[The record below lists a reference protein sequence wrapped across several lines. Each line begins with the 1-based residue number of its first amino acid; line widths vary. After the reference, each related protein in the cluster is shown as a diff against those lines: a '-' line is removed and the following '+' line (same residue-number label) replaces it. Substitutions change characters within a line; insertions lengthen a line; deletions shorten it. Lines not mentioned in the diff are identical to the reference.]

1 MKKFSL
7 FLFVLVSACA
17 METSKRS
24 NSIETNFISSLSD
37 AYVGIELNNSYQW
50 LGIPYAEPP
59 QGSLRWKAP
68 RALEIKKKKIKAI
81 KYSDPCPQVPSISL
95 ESEEL
100 SNIETQRRGYAGS
113 EDCLYLNVFTPK
125 NIKLDKKL
133 PVMFWIHGGGN
144 TSGEARSYDF
154 SKLASA
160 HKLIIV
166 SINYR
171 LGFLGWFY
179 HPSFAATSNNLE
191 DKSGNFG
198 TLDQIMALRW
208 VKENIEDFGGDKNNI
223 TIFGESAGGHNVF
236 ALLSSPLAKGLFH
249 KAISQSGATN
259 TFSLKEA
266 SKFFDNQDSSLLT
279 SSKEIV
285 SKLLVASET
294 SKDLF
299 EANIAQESMNEFKL
313 FEQMQGIDLSEIFKV
328 YKKVENSKEPGKK
341 MIPRVL
347 SDGHVLPKRGMQFS
361 RKNFYN
367 DVPVIFGTNR
377 DETKLFAA
385 MESDYSTSLFNRLV
399 IIRNQT
405 MYDLT
410 AEYASNNWKIS
421 AVDNPAR
428 DMISSGK
435 QDVFTYRFDWD
446 EQGKLLWMDFSK
458 IFGAA
463 HVMEIPF
470 ITGTMKLLGIERF
483 MFNEENLT
491 DALRLSIAMQSYW
504 AEFAY
509 TGNPGKGRDNNLP
522 VWKPWTKSGDKMLI
536 LDSENDQGI
545 IMSNYELK
553 RLEEFKRLYSDSRIK
568 KEKTKCKFLTN
579 LVENAYENDA
589 ISFYNEKCKQGE

>member
-1 MKKFSL
+1 MSFMKNSL
-7 FLFVLVSACA
+7 VVLLVLYFTACA
-17 METSKRS
+17 LQTNDRS
-24 NSIETNFISSLSD
+24 SEKSEKFAFSFSEKYIGLEKNRTF
-37 AYVGIELNNSYQW
+37 QW
-50 LGIPYAEPP
+50 LGIPYAQAPM
-59 QGSLRWKAP
+59 GSLRWKAP
-68 RALEIKKKKIKAI
+68 RSLENENDKVKAI
-81 KYSDPCPQVPSISL
+81 EFSNPCPQVESISIDKKGEGEFL
-95 ESEEL
+95 
-100 SNIETQRRGYAGS
+100 GS
-113 EDCLYLNVFTPK
+113 EDCLFLNIFAPK
-125 NIKLDKKL
+125 NISSDKKL

-144 TSGEARSYDF
+144 TSGEAGSYDF
-154 SKLASA
+154 SKLAAA
-160 HKLIIV
+160 HDLVIV

-179 HPSFAATSNNLE
+179 HPSFAATSNDQG

-198 TLDQIMALRW
+198 TLDQIMALKW
-208 VKENIEDFGGDKNNI
+208 VRKNIEDFGGDKNNV

-259 TFSLKEA
+259 SFNTKEA
-266 SKFFDNQDSSLLT
+266 SKFFDNKESSLLT
-279 SSKEIV
+279 SSKEVI
-285 SKLLVASET
+285 SKLLVASGK
-294 SKDLF
+294 SKDSF

-313 FEQMQGIDLSEIFKV
+313 MEEMQIIELSEIFKV
-328 YKKVENSKEPGKK
+328 YKEIENSKQAGKK

-347 SDGHVLPKRGMQFS
+347 SDGYVLPKRGLKYNKKS
-361 RKNFYN
+361 YYN

-385 MESDYSTSLFNRLV
+385 MQSDYSTSVLNRLV
-399 IIRNQT
+399 IIRNQE

-410 AEYASNNWKIS
+410 ANYASNNWKIS

-428 DMISSGK
+428 AMISSGK
-435 QDVFTYRFDWD
+435 QDVFAYRFDWD

-483 MFNEENLT
+483 MFNNENLP
-491 DALRLSIAMQSYW
+491 DAIRLSIAMQSYW

-509 TGNPGKGRDNNLP
+509 NGSPGKGRDNSLP
-522 VWKPWTKSGDKMLI
+522 AWSSWSTSGDKIMI

-545 IMSNYELK
+545 VMKDFELN
-553 RLEEFKRLYSDSRIK
+553 RLDEFKRLYADSRIK
-568 KEKTKCKFLTN
+568 KEKTKCRFLKN
-579 LVENAYENDA
+579 LVENAYEKNA
-589 ISFYNEKCKQGE
+589 IAFYNDKCLQGE

>member
-1 MKKFSL
+1 MSFMKNSL
-7 FLFVLVSACA
+7 VVLLVLYFTACA
-17 METSKRS
+17 LQ
-24 NSIETNFISSLSD
+24 TNDKSSEKSEKFAFSFSEKYIGL
-37 AYVGIELNNSYQW
+37 EKNRTFQW
-50 LGIPYAEPP
+50 LGIPYAQAPM
-59 QGSLRWKAP
+59 GSLRWKAP
-68 RALEIKKKKIKAI
+68 RSLENENDKVKAI
-81 KYSDPCPQVPSISL
+81 EFSNPCPQVESISIDKKGEGEFL
-95 ESEEL
+95 
-100 SNIETQRRGYAGS
+100 GS
-113 EDCLYLNVFTPK
+113 EDCLFLNIFAPK
-125 NIKLDKKL
+125 NISSDKKL

-144 TSGEARSYDF
+144 TSGEAGSYDF
-154 SKLASA
+154 SKLAAA
-160 HKLIIV
+160 HDLVIV

-179 HPSFAATSNNLE
+179 HPSFAATSNDQG

-198 TLDQIMALRW
+198 TLDQIMALKW
-208 VKENIEDFGGDKNNI
+208 VRKNIEDFGGDKNNV

-259 TFSLKEA
+259 SFNTKEA
-266 SKFFDNQDSSLLT
+266 SKFFDNKESSLLT
-279 SSKEIV
+279 SSKEVI
-285 SKLLVASET
+285 SKLLVASGK
-294 SKDLF
+294 SKDSF

-313 FEQMQGIDLSEIFKV
+313 MEEMQSIELSEIFKV
-328 YKKVENSKEPGKK
+328 YKEIENSKQAGKK

-347 SDGHVLPKRGMQFS
+347 SDGYVLPKRGLKYNKKS
-361 RKNFYN
+361 YYN

-385 MESDYSTSLFNRLV
+385 MQSDYSTSVLNRLV
-399 IIRNQT
+399 IIRNQE

-410 AEYASNNWKIS
+410 ANYASNNWKIS

-428 DMISSGK
+428 AMISSGK
-435 QDVFTYRFDWD
+435 QDVFAYRFDWD

-483 MFNEENLT
+483 MFNNENLP
-491 DALRLSIAMQSYW
+491 DAIRLSIAMQSYW

-509 TGNPGKGRDNNLP
+509 NGSPGKGRDNSLP
-522 VWKPWTKSGDKMLI
+522 AWSSWSTSGDKIMI

-545 IMSNYELK
+545 VMKDFELN
-553 RLEEFKRLYSDSRIK
+553 RLDEFKRLYADSRIK
-568 KEKTKCKFLTN
+568 KEKTKCRFLKN
-579 LVENAYENDA
+579 LVENAYEKNA
-589 ISFYNEKCKQGE
+589 IAFYNDKCLQGE

>member
-1 MKKFSL
+1 MLLMKKISFL
-7 FLFVLVSACA
+7 FLTILISACA
-17 METSKRS
+17 IDVTKKENFDETKY
-24 NSIETNFISSLSD
+24 ISSISEK
-37 AYVGIELNNSYQW
+37 YVGLETNNSYQW

-68 RALEIKKKKIKAI
+68 RAVTNQDKIVKAL
-81 KYSDPCPQVPSISL
+81 KFSDSCPQVPSISL
-95 ESEEL
+95 D
-100 SNIETQRRGYAGS
+100 RGGKGKFTGS
-113 EDCLYLNVFTPK
+113 EDCLYLNIFTPK
-125 NIKLDKKL
+125 KISLDKKL

-144 TSGEARSYDF
+144 TSGEAASYDF

-160 HKLIIV
+160 HELVIV

-208 VKENIEDFGGDKNNI
+208 VKENIEDFGGDKNNV

-236 ALLSSPLAKGLFH
+236 ALLSSPLAEGLFH

-259 TFSLKEA
+259 TFDLEEA
-266 SKFFDNQDSSLLT
+266 SRFFDNKDSSLLT
-279 SSKEIV
+279 SSKEVV
-285 SKLLVASET
+285 SRLLVASG
-294 SKDLF
+294 SSNDLF

-313 FEQMQGIDLSEIFKV
+313 FEQMQEIGLNEIFKV
-328 YKKVENSKEPGKK
+328 YKNIENSKQSGKK

-361 RKNFYN
+361 RKSFYN

-399 IIRNQT
+399 IIRNQE

-428 DMISSGK
+428 DMITSGK
-435 QDVFTYRFDWD
+435 KNVYAYRFDWD

-463 HVMEIPF
+463 HAMEIPF
-470 ITGTMKLLGIERF
+470 ITGTMKLLGIEQF
-483 MFNEENLT
+483 MFNEENLP
-491 DALRLSIAMQSYW
+491 DAIRLSIAMQSYW

-509 TGNPGKGRDNNLP
+509 TGNPGRGRDNNLP
-522 VWKPWTKSGDKMLI
+522 KWNSWSTSGDKFLI
-536 LDSENDQGI
+536 FDSQNDQGI
-545 IMSNYELK
+545 VMSNFELK
-553 RLEEFKRLYSDSRIK
+553 RIDEFKRLYGDSRIK
-568 KEKTKCKFLTN
+568 KDKTKCKFLKN
-579 LVENAYENDA
+579 LVQNAYEKDA
-589 ISFYNEKCKQGE
+589 ISFYNEKCLQGE

>member
-1 MKKFSL
+1 MSFMKNSL
-7 FLFVLVSACA
+7 VVLLVLYFTACA
-17 METSKRS
+17 LQ
-24 NSIETNFISSLSD
+24 TNDKSSEKSEKFAFSFSEKYIGL
-37 AYVGIELNNSYQW
+37 EKNRTFQW
-50 LGIPYAEPP
+50 LGIPYAQAPM
-59 QGSLRWKAP
+59 GSLRWKAP
-68 RALEIKKKKIKAI
+68 RSLENENDQVKAI
-81 KYSDPCPQVPSISL
+81 EFSNPCPQVESISIDKKGEGEFL
-95 ESEEL
+95 
-100 SNIETQRRGYAGS
+100 GS
-113 EDCLYLNVFTPK
+113 EDCLFLNIFAPK
-125 NIKLDKKL
+125 NISSDKKL

-144 TSGEARSYDF
+144 TSGEAGSYDF
-154 SKLASA
+154 SKLAAA
-160 HKLIIV
+160 HDLVIV

-179 HPSFAATSNNLE
+179 HPSFAATSNDQG

-198 TLDQIMALRW
+198 TLDQIMALKW
-208 VKENIEDFGGDKNNI
+208 VRKNIEDFGGDKNNV

-259 TFSLKEA
+259 SFNTKEA
-266 SKFFDNQDSSLLT
+266 SKFFDNKESSLLT
-279 SSKEIV
+279 SSKEVI
-285 SKLLVASET
+285 SKLLVASGK
-294 SKDLF
+294 SKDSF

-313 FEQMQGIDLSEIFKV
+313 MEEMQSIELSEIFKV
-328 YKKVENSKEPGKK
+328 YKEIENSKQAGKK

-347 SDGHVLPKRGMQFS
+347 SDGYVLPKRGLKYNKKS
-361 RKNFYN
+361 YYN

-385 MESDYSTSLFNRLV
+385 MQSDYSTSVLNRLV
-399 IIRNQT
+399 IIRNQE

-410 AEYASNNWKIS
+410 ANYASNNWKIS

-428 DMISSGK
+428 AMISSGK
-435 QDVFTYRFDWD
+435 QDVFAYRFDWD

-483 MFNEENLT
+483 MFNNENLP
-491 DALRLSIAMQSYW
+491 DAIRLSIAMQSYW

-509 TGNPGKGRDNNLP
+509 NGSPGKGRDNSLP
-522 VWKPWTKSGDKMLI
+522 AWSSWSTSGDKIMI

-545 IMSNYELK
+545 VMKDFELN
-553 RLEEFKRLYSDSRIK
+553 RLDEFERLYADSRIK
-568 KEKTKCKFLTN
+568 KEKTKCRFLKN
-579 LVENAYENDA
+579 LVENAYEKNA
-589 ISFYNEKCKQGE
+589 IAFYNDKCLQGE

>member
-1 MKKFSL
+1 MSFMKNSL
-7 FLFVLVSACA
+7 VVLLVLCFTACA
-17 METSKRS
+17 LQ
-24 NSIETNFISSLSD
+24 TNDKSSEKNEKFAFSFSEKYIGL
-37 AYVGIELNNSYQW
+37 EKNRTFQW
-50 LGIPYAEPP
+50 LGIPYAQAPV
-59 QGSLRWKAP
+59 GSLRWKAP
-68 RALEIKKKKIKAI
+68 RSLENENDQVKAI
-81 KYSDPCPQVPSISL
+81 EFSNPCPQVESISIDKKGEGEFL
-95 ESEEL
+95 
-100 SNIETQRRGYAGS
+100 GS
-113 EDCLYLNVFTPK
+113 EDCLFLNIFAPK
-125 NIKLDKKL
+125 NISSDKKL

-144 TSGEARSYDF
+144 TSGEAGSYDF
-154 SKLASA
+154 SKLAAA
-160 HKLIIV
+160 HDLVIV

-179 HPSFAATSNNLE
+179 HPSFAATSNDQG

-198 TLDQIMALRW
+198 TLDQIMALKW
-208 VKENIEDFGGDKNNI
+208 VRKNIEDFGGDKNNV

-259 TFSLKEA
+259 SFNTKEA
-266 SKFFDNQDSSLLT
+266 SKFFDNKESSFLT
-279 SSKEIV
+279 SSKEVI
-285 SKLLVASET
+285 SKLLVASGK
-294 SKDLF
+294 SKDSF

-313 FEQMQGIDLSEIFKV
+313 MEEMQSIELSEIFKV
-328 YKKVENSKEPGKK
+328 YKEIENSKQAGKK

-347 SDGHVLPKRGMQFS
+347 SDGYVLPKRGLKYNKKS
-361 RKNFYN
+361 YYN

-385 MESDYSTSLFNRLV
+385 MQSDYSTSVFNRLV
-399 IIRNQT
+399 IIRNQE

-410 AEYASNNWKIS
+410 ANYASNNWKIS

-428 DMISSGK
+428 AMISSGK
-435 QDVFTYRFDWD
+435 QDVFAYRFDWD

-483 MFNEENLT
+483 MFNNENLP
-491 DALRLSIAMQSYW
+491 DAIRLSIAMQSYW

-509 TGNPGKGRDNNLP
+509 NGSPGKGRDNSLP
-522 VWKPWTKSGDKMLI
+522 AWNSWSTSGDKIMI

-545 IMSNYELK
+545 VMKDFELN
-553 RLEEFKRLYSDSRIK
+553 RLDEFKRLYADSRIK
-568 KEKTKCKFLTN
+568 KEKTKCRFLKN
-579 LVENAYENDA
+579 LVENAYEKNA
-589 ISFYNEKCKQGE
+589 IAFYNDKCLQGE

>member
-1 MKKFSL
+1 MKKIS
-7 FLFVLVSACA
+7 FLLLTIFISACA
-17 METSKRS
+17 IDATKKENFEETKLTS
-24 NSIETNFISSLSD
+24 SISD
-37 AYVGIELNNSYQW
+37 KYVGIELNNSYQW

-68 RALEIKKKKIKAI
+68 RELTKQKEIVKALKF
-81 KYSDPCPQVPSISL
+81 SDSCPQIPSISL
-95 ESEEL
+95 D
-100 SNIETQRRGYAGS
+100 RGGKGEYTGS

-125 NIKLDKKL
+125 KLSSDKKL

-144 TSGEARSYDF
+144 TSGEAASYDF
-154 SKLASA
+154 SKLANT
-160 HKLIIV
+160 HELVIV

-179 HPSFAATSNNLE
+179 HPAFAATSNNLE

-198 TLDQIMALRW
+198 TLDQIMALKW
-208 VKENIEDFGGDKNNI
+208 VKQNIEDFGGDKNNI

-259 TFSLKEA
+259 TFGLKEA
-266 SKFFDNQDSSLLT
+266 SKFFDKKESSLLT
-279 SSKEIV
+279 SSKEVI
-285 SKLLVASET
+285 SKLLVSSEI

-299 EANIAQESMNEFKL
+299 EANIAQDSMNEFKL
-313 FEQMQGIDLSEIFKV
+313 LEQMQGLDLGQIFKV
-328 YKKVENSKEPGKK
+328 YKAIDKSKEVGKK

-347 SDGHVLPKRGMQFS
+347 SDGHVIPKRGMQFS
-361 RKNFYN
+361 RKSFYN

-385 MESDYSTSLFNRLV
+385 MESDYSTSLFNRL
-399 IIRNQT
+399 IIVRNQE
-405 MYDLT
+405 MYDVT

-428 DMISSGK
+428 DMASSGK
-435 QDVFTYRFDWD
+435 KDVFAYRFDWD

-463 HVMEIPF
+463 HAMEIPF
-470 ITGTMKLLGIERF
+470 VTGTMKLLGIERF
-483 MFNEENLT
+483 MFNDENLP
-491 DALRLSIAMQSYW
+491 DAIRLSIAMQSYW

-522 VWKPWTKSGDKMLI
+522 RWNSWSNLGDKFLI
-536 LDSENDQGI
+536 LDSQNDQGI
-545 IMSNYELK
+545 VMSNFELK
-553 RLEEFKRLYSDSRIK
+553 RIDEFKRLYDDSRIK
-568 KEKTKCKFLTN
+568 KDKTKCRFLNN
-579 LVENAYENDA
+579 LVQNAYEKNA
-589 ISFYNEKCKQGE
+589 ISFYNEKCLQGE

>member
-1 MKKFSL
+1 MKNSL
-7 FLFVLVSACA
+7 VVLLVLFFTACA
-17 METSKRS
+17 LQ
-24 NSIETNFISSLSD
+24 TNEKSSEKSEKFAFSFSEKFIGL
-37 AYVGIELNNSYQW
+37 EKNRTFQW
-50 LGIPYAEPP
+50 LGIPYAQAPM
-59 QGSLRWKAP
+59 GSLRWKAP
-68 RALEIKKKKIKAI
+68 RSLENENDQVKAI
-81 KYSDPCPQVPSISL
+81 EFSNPCPQVESISIDKKGEGEFL
-95 ESEEL
+95 
-100 SNIETQRRGYAGS
+100 GS
-113 EDCLYLNVFTPK
+113 EDCLFLNIFAPK
-125 NIKLDKKL
+125 NISSDNKL

-144 TSGEARSYDF
+144 TSGEAGSYDF
-154 SKLASA
+154 SKLAAA
-160 HKLIIV
+160 HDLVIV

-179 HPSFAATSNNLE
+179 HPSFAATSNDQG

-198 TLDQIMALRW
+198 TLDQIMALKW
-208 VKENIEDFGGDKNNI
+208 VRKNIEDFGGDKDNV

-259 TFSLKEA
+259 SFNTKEA
-266 SKFFDNQDSSLLT
+266 SKFFDNKESSLLT
-279 SSKEIV
+279 SSKEVI
-285 SKLLVASET
+285 SKLLVASGK
-294 SKDLF
+294 SKDSF

-313 FEQMQGIDLSEIFKV
+313 MEEMQSIELSEIFKV
-328 YKKVENSKEPGKK
+328 YKEIENSKQAGKK

-347 SDGHVLPKRGMQFS
+347 SDGYVLPKRGLKYNKKS
-361 RKNFYN
+361 YYN

-385 MESDYSTSLFNRLV
+385 MQSDYSTSLLNRLV
-399 IIRNQT
+399 IIRNQE

-410 AEYASNNWKIS
+410 ANYASNNWKIS

-428 DMISSGK
+428 AMISSGK
-435 QDVFTYRFDWD
+435 QDVFAYRFDWD

-483 MFNEENLT
+483 MFNNENLP
-491 DALRLSIAMQSYW
+491 DAIRLSIAMQSYW

-509 TGNPGKGRDNNLP
+509 NGSPGKGRDNSLP
-522 VWKPWTKSGDKMLI
+522 VWSSWSTSGDKIMI

-545 IMSNYELK
+545 VMKDFELN
-553 RLEEFKRLYSDSRIK
+553 RLDEFKRLYADSRIK
-568 KEKTKCKFLTN
+568 KEKTKCRFLKN
-579 LVENAYENDA
+579 LVENAYEKNA
-589 ISFYNEKCKQGE
+589 IAFYNDKCLQGE

>member
-1 MKKFSL
+1 MKKISL
-7 FLFVLVSACA
+7 LFIIILISACA
-17 METSKRS
+17 IDATKKENLEETKL
-24 NSIETNFISSLSD
+24 ISSFSD
-37 AYVGIELNNSYQW
+37 KYIGIELKNSYQW

-68 RALEIKKKKIKAI
+68 RALSKQKEKVKAFNF
-81 KYSDPCPQVPSISL
+81 SDACPQVPSISL
-95 ESEEL
+95 D
-100 SNIETQRRGYAGS
+100 RGGNGEYTGS
-113 EDCLYLNVFTPK
+113 EDCLYLNIFTPK
-125 NIKLDKKL
+125 KITSDKKL

-144 TSGEARSYDF
+144 TSGEAASYDF
-154 SKLASA
+154 NKLASA
-160 HKLIIV
+160 HDLVIV

-179 HPSFAATSNNLE
+179 HPALAATSNNLE

-198 TLDQIMALRW
+198 TLDQIMALKW
-208 VKENIEDFGGDKNNI
+208 VKQNIEDFGGDKNNV

-259 TFSLKEA
+259 TFDLKEA
-266 SKFFDNQDSSLLT
+266 SKFFDNKESSLLT
-279 SSKEIV
+279 SSKEVV
-285 SKLLVASET
+285 SKLLVSSEI

-299 EANIAQESMNEFKL
+299 EANIAQDSMNEFKL
-313 FEQMQGIDLSEIFKV
+313 LEQMQGLDLGQIFKV
-328 YKKVENSKEPGKK
+328 YKAINKSKQVGKK

-347 SDGHVLPKRGMQFS
+347 SDGHVIPNRGMQFS
-361 RKNFYN
+361 RKSFYN

-385 MESDYSTSLFNRLV
+385 MESDYSTSLFNRLIV
-399 IIRNQT
+399 VRNQE

-428 DMISSGK
+428 DMIASGK
-435 QDVFTYRFDWD
+435 KDVFAYRFDWD

-463 HVMEIPF
+463 HAMEIPF
-470 ITGTMKLLGIERF
+470 VTGTMKLLGIERF
-483 MFNEENLT
+483 MFNDENLP
-491 DALRLSIAMQSYW
+491 DAIRLSIAMQSYW

-509 TGNPGKGRDNNLP
+509 TGDPGKGRDNNLP
-522 VWKPWTKSGDKMLI
+522 KWNSWSNSGDKFLI
-536 LDSENDQGI
+536 LDSQNDQGI
-545 IMSNYELK
+545 IMSNFELK
-553 RLEEFKRLYSDSRIK
+553 RIDEFKRLYADSRIK
-568 KEKTKCKFLTN
+568 KDKTKCKFLSN
-579 LVENAYENDA
+579 LVQNAYEKDA
-589 ISFYNEKCKQGE
+589 ISFYNEKCLQGE

>member
-1 MKKFSL
+1 MKKISFL
-7 FLFVLVSACA
+7 FLTIFLSACA
-17 METSKRS
+17 IDTTKKENLEETKL
-24 NSIETNFISSLSD
+24 ISSFSD
-37 AYVGIELNNSYQW
+37 KYVGIELNNSYQW

-68 RALEIKKKKIKAI
+68 RALINQKEAVKAL
-81 KYSDPCPQVPSISL
+81 KFSDSCPQVPSISL
-95 ESEEL
+95 D
-100 SNIETQRRGYAGS
+100 RGGKGNYTGS

-125 NIKLDKKL
+125 KISSNKKL

-144 TSGEARSYDF
+144 TSGEAASYDF
-154 SKLASA
+154 SKLAST
-160 HKLIIV
+160 HELVIV

-198 TLDQIMALRW
+198 TLDQIMALKW
-208 VKENIEDFGGDKNNI
+208 VKQNIEDFGGDKNNV

-259 TFSLKEA
+259 TFTLKEA
-266 SKFFDNQDSSLLT
+266 SKFFDDKESSFLT
-279 SSKEIV
+279 SSKEVV
-285 SKLLVASET
+285 SKLLVSSES

-299 EANIAQESMNEFKL
+299 EANIAQDSMNEFKL
-313 FEQMQGIDLSEIFKV
+313 LELMQGLDLDLIFKV
-328 YKKVENSKEPGKK
+328 YKVIDKSKQVGKK

-347 SDGHVLPKRGMQFS
+347 SDGHVIPKRGMQFS
-361 RKNFYN
+361 RKSFYN

-385 MESDYSTSLFNRLV
+385 MESDYSTSLFNRLIV
-399 IIRNQT
+399 IRNQE

-428 DMISSGK
+428 DMIASGK
-435 QDVFTYRFDWD
+435 KDVFAYRFDWD

-463 HVMEIPF
+463 HAMEIPF
-470 ITGTMKLLGIERF
+470 VTGTMKLLGIERF
-483 MFNEENLT
+483 MFNDDNLP
-491 DALRLSIAMQSYW
+491 DAIRLSIAMQSYW

-509 TGNPGKGRDNNLP
+509 TGDPDKGRDNNLP
-522 VWKPWTKSGDKMLI
+522 KWNSWSSSGEKFLI
-536 LDSENDQGI
+536 LDSQNDQGI
-545 IMSNYELK
+545 IMSNFELK
-553 RLEEFKRLYSDSRIK
+553 RIDEFKRLYADSRIK
-568 KEKTKCKFLTN
+568 KDKTKCKFLTN
-579 LVENAYENDA
+579 LVQNAYEKDA
-589 ISFYNEKCKQGE
+589 ISFYNKKCLQGE

>member
-1 MKKFSL
+1 MKKISFL
-7 FLFVLVSACA
+7 FLTIFLSACA
-17 METSKRS
+17 IDTTKKENLEETKL
-24 NSIETNFISSLSD
+24 ISSFSD
-37 AYVGIELNNSYQW
+37 KYVGIELNNSYQW

-68 RALEIKKKKIKAI
+68 RALINQKEVVKAL
-81 KYSDPCPQVPSISL
+81 KFSDSCPQVPSISL
-95 ESEEL
+95 D
-100 SNIETQRRGYAGS
+100 RGGKGNYTGS

-125 NIKLDKKL
+125 KISSNKKL

-144 TSGEARSYDF
+144 TSGEAASYDF
-154 SKLASA
+154 SKLAST
-160 HKLIIV
+160 HELVIV

-198 TLDQIMALRW
+198 TLDQIMALKW
-208 VKENIEDFGGDKNNI
+208 VKQNIEDFGGDKNNV

-259 TFSLKEA
+259 TFTLKEA
-266 SKFFDNQDSSLLT
+266 SKFFDDKESSFLT
-279 SSKEIV
+279 SSKEVV
-285 SKLLVASET
+285 SKLLVSSES

-299 EANIAQESMNEFKL
+299 EANIAQDSMNEFKL
-313 FEQMQGIDLSEIFKV
+313 LELMQGLDLDLIFKV
-328 YKKVENSKEPGKK
+328 YKVIDKSKQVGKK

-347 SDGHVLPKRGMQFS
+347 SDGHVIPKRGMQFS
-361 RKNFYN
+361 RKSFYN

-385 MESDYSTSLFNRLV
+385 MESDYSTSLFNRLIV
-399 IIRNQT
+399 IRNQE

-428 DMISSGK
+428 DMIASGK
-435 QDVFTYRFDWD
+435 KDVFAYRFDWD

-463 HVMEIPF
+463 HAMEIPF
-470 ITGTMKLLGIERF
+470 VTGTMKLLGIERF
-483 MFNEENLT
+483 MFNDDNLP
-491 DALRLSIAMQSYW
+491 DAIRLSIAMQSYW

-509 TGNPGKGRDNNLP
+509 TGDPDKGRDNNLP
-522 VWKPWTKSGDKMLI
+522 KWNSWSSSGEKFLI
-536 LDSENDQGI
+536 LDSQNDQGI
-545 IMSNYELK
+545 IMSNFELK
-553 RLEEFKRLYSDSRIK
+553 RIDEFKRLYADSRIK
-568 KEKTKCKFLTN
+568 KDKTKCKFLTN
-579 LVENAYENDA
+579 LVQNAYEKDA
-589 ISFYNEKCKQGE
+589 ISFYNKKCLQGE

>member
-1 MKKFSL
+1 MSFMKNSL
-7 FLFVLVSACA
+7 VVLLVLYFTACA
-17 METSKRS
+17 LQ
-24 NSIETNFISSLSD
+24 TNDKSSEKSEKFAFSFSEKYIGL
-37 AYVGIELNNSYQW
+37 EKNRTFQW
-50 LGIPYAEPP
+50 LGIPYAQAPM
-59 QGSLRWKAP
+59 GSLRWKAP
-68 RALEIKKKKIKAI
+68 RSLENENDQVKAI
-81 KYSDPCPQVPSISL
+81 EFSNPCPQVESISIDKKGEGEFL
-95 ESEEL
+95 
-100 SNIETQRRGYAGS
+100 GS
-113 EDCLYLNVFTPK
+113 EDCLFLNIFAPK
-125 NIKLDKKL
+125 NIGSDKKL

-144 TSGEARSYDF
+144 TSGEAGSYDF
-154 SKLASA
+154 SKLAAA
-160 HKLIIV
+160 HDLVIV

-179 HPSFAATSNNLE
+179 HPSFAATSNDQG

-198 TLDQIMALRW
+198 TLDQIMALKW
-208 VKENIEDFGGDKNNI
+208 VRKNIEDFGGDKNNV

-259 TFSLKEA
+259 SFSTKEA
-266 SKFFDNQDSSLLT
+266 SQFFDNKESSLLT
-279 SSKEIV
+279 SSKEVI
-285 SKLLVASET
+285 SKLLVASGK
-294 SKDLF
+294 SKDSF

-313 FEQMQGIDLSEIFKV
+313 MEEMQSIELGEIFKV
-328 YKKVENSKEPGKK
+328 YKEIENSKQAGKK

-347 SDGHVLPKRGMQFS
+347 SDGYVLPKRGLKYNKKS
-361 RKNFYN
+361 YYN

-385 MESDYSTSLFNRLV
+385 MQSDYSTSVFNRLV
-399 IIRNQT
+399 IIRNQE

-410 AEYASNNWKIS
+410 ANYASNNWKIS

-428 DMISSGK
+428 AMISSGK
-435 QDVFTYRFDWD
+435 QDVFAYRFDWD

-483 MFNEENLT
+483 MFNNENLP
-491 DALRLSIAMQSYW
+491 DAIRLSIAMQSYW

-509 TGNPGKGRDNNLP
+509 NGSPGKGRDNSLP
-522 VWKPWTKSGDKMLI
+522 AWSSWSTSGDKIMI

-545 IMSNYELK
+545 VMKDFELN
-553 RLEEFKRLYSDSRIK
+553 RLDEFKRLYADSRIK
-568 KEKTKCKFLTN
+568 KEKTKCRFLKN
-579 LVENAYENDA
+579 LVENAYEKNA
-589 ISFYNEKCKQGE
+589 IAFYNDKCLQGE

>member
-1 MKKFSL
+1 MKKISI
-7 FLFVLVSACA
+7 FVFMILVSSCA
-17 METSKRS
+17 VDSTKKQNYEEKKL
-24 NSIETNFISSLSD
+24 ISSISD
-37 AYVGIELNNSYQW
+37 KYVGIQQNNSYQW

-68 RALEIKKKKIKAI
+68 RKLESQKKQIKAL
-81 KYSDPCPQVPSISL
+81 KFSEPCPQVPSISL
-95 ESEEL
+95 D
-100 SNIETQRRGYAGS
+100 RGGKGEYTGS
-113 EDCLYLNVFTPK
+113 EDCLYLNIFAPK
-125 NIKLDKKL
+125 NLNPEKKL

-144 TSGEARSYDF
+144 TSGEAGSYDF

-160 HKLIIV
+160 HELVIV

-179 HPSFAATSNNLE
+179 HPAFAATSNNLE

-198 TLDQIMALRW
+198 TLDQIMALKW
-208 VKENIEDFGGDKNNI
+208 VKENIKDFGGDQDNV

-259 TFSLKEA
+259 TFDLSEA
-266 SKFFDNQDSSLLT
+266 SKFFDNNEASLLA
-279 SSKEIV
+279 SSKEVI
-285 SKLLVASET
+285 SKLLVSSKS

-313 FEQMQGIDLSEIFKV
+313 LEQMQELDLNEIFKV
-328 YKKVENSKEPGKK
+328 YKKIENSKQNGKK

-347 SDGHVLPKRGMQFS
+347 SDGYVLPNRGMQFT
-361 RKNFYN
+361 RKSFYN

-385 MESDYSTSLFNRLV
+385 MESDYSTSLFNRLI
-399 IIRNQT
+399 IIRNQE

-435 QDVFTYRFDWD
+435 KDVFAYRFDWD
-446 EQGKLLWMDFSK
+446 EQGKFLWMDFAK

-463 HVMEIPF
+463 HAMEIPF
-470 ITGTMKLLGIERF
+470 VTGTMKLLGIERF

-509 TGNPGKGRDNNLP
+509 NGDPGKGRDNNLP
-522 VWKPWTKSGDKMLI
+522 KWTAWSNKGDKFLI
-536 LDSENDQGI
+536 LDSQNDQGI
-545 IMSNYELK
+545 EMSDFELK
-553 RLEEFKRLYSDSRIK
+553 RIDEFKRLYADTRIK
-568 KEKTKCKFLTN
+568 KDKTKCKFLTN
-579 LVENAYENDA
+579 LVQNAYESDA
-589 ISFYNEKCKQGE
+589 LSFYDEKCNQGEKK

>member
-1 MKKFSL
+1 MSFMKNSL
-7 FLFVLVSACA
+7 VVLLVLYFTACA
-17 METSKRS
+17 LQ
-24 NSIETNFISSLSD
+24 TNDKSSEKSEKFAFSFSEKYIGL
-37 AYVGIELNNSYQW
+37 EKNRTFQW
-50 LGIPYAEPP
+50 LGIPYAQAPM
-59 QGSLRWKAP
+59 GSLRWKAP
-68 RALEIKKKKIKAI
+68 RSLENENDKVKAI
-81 KYSDPCPQVPSISL
+81 EFSNPCPQVESISIDKKGEGEFL
-95 ESEEL
+95 
-100 SNIETQRRGYAGS
+100 GS
-113 EDCLYLNVFTPK
+113 EDCLFLNIFAPK
-125 NIKLDKKL
+125 NISSDKKL

-144 TSGEARSYDF
+144 TSGEAGSYDF
-154 SKLASA
+154 SKLAAA
-160 HKLIIV
+160 HDLVIV

-179 HPSFAATSNNLE
+179 HPSFAATSNDQG

-198 TLDQIMALRW
+198 TLDQIMALKW
-208 VKENIEDFGGDKNNI
+208 VRKNIEDFGGDKNNV

-259 TFSLKEA
+259 SFNTKEA
-266 SKFFDNQDSSLLT
+266 SKFFDNKESSLLT
-279 SSKEIV
+279 SSKEVI
-285 SKLLVASET
+285 SKLLVASGK
-294 SKDLF
+294 SKDSF

-313 FEQMQGIDLSEIFKV
+313 MEEMQSIELSEIFKV
-328 YKKVENSKEPGKK
+328 YKEIENSKQAGKK

-347 SDGHVLPKRGMQFS
+347 SDGYVLPKRGLKYNKKS
-361 RKNFYN
+361 YYN

-385 MESDYSTSLFNRLV
+385 MQSDYSTSVLNRLV
-399 IIRNQT
+399 IIRNQE

-410 AEYASNNWKIS
+410 ANYASNNWKIS

-428 DMISSGK
+428 AMISSGK
-435 QDVFTYRFDWD
+435 QDVFAYRFDWD

-483 MFNEENLT
+483 MFNNENLP
-491 DALRLSIAMQSYW
+491 DAIRLSIAMQSYW

-509 TGNPGKGRDNNLP
+509 NGSPGKGRDNSLP
-522 VWKPWTKSGDKMLI
+522 AWNSWSTSGDKIMI

-545 IMSNYELK
+545 VMKDFELN
-553 RLEEFKRLYSDSRIK
+553 RLDEFKRLYADSRIK
-568 KEKTKCKFLTN
+568 KEKTKCRFLKN
-579 LVENAYENDA
+579 LVENAYEKNA
-589 ISFYNEKCKQGE
+589 IAFYNDKCLQGE

>member
-1 MKKFSL
+1 MSFMKNSL
-7 FLFVLVSACA
+7 VVLLVLYFTACA
-17 METSKRS
+17 LQTNDKSSEKSEKFAFSFSEKYIGLEKKR
-24 NSIETNFISSLSD
+24 TF
-37 AYVGIELNNSYQW
+37 QW
-50 LGIPYAEPP
+50 LGIPYAQAPM
-59 QGSLRWKAP
+59 GSLRWKAP
-68 RALEIKKKKIKAI
+68 RSLENENDQVKAI
-81 KYSDPCPQVPSISL
+81 EFSNPCPQVESISIDKKGEGEFL
-95 ESEEL
+95 
-100 SNIETQRRGYAGS
+100 GS
-113 EDCLYLNVFTPK
+113 EDCLFLNIFAPK
-125 NIKLDKKL
+125 NISSDKKL

-144 TSGEARSYDF
+144 TSGEAGSYDF
-154 SKLASA
+154 SKLAAA
-160 HKLIIV
+160 HDLVIV

-179 HPSFAATSNNLE
+179 HPSFAATSNDQG

-198 TLDQIMALRW
+198 TLDQIMALKW
-208 VKENIEDFGGDKNNI
+208 VRKNIEDFGGDKNNV

-259 TFSLKEA
+259 SFNTKEA
-266 SKFFDNQDSSLLT
+266 SKFFDNKESSLLT
-279 SSKEIV
+279 SSKEVI
-285 SKLLVASET
+285 SKLLVASGK
-294 SKDLF
+294 SKDSF

-313 FEQMQGIDLSEIFKV
+313 MEEMQSIELSEIFKV
-328 YKKVENSKEPGKK
+328 YKEIENSKQVGKK

-347 SDGHVLPKRGMQFS
+347 SDGYVLPKRGLKYNKKS
-361 RKNFYN
+361 YYN

-385 MESDYSTSLFNRLV
+385 MQSDYSTSVLNRLV
-399 IIRNQT
+399 IIRNQE

-410 AEYASNNWKIS
+410 ANYASNNWKIS

-428 DMISSGK
+428 AMISSGK
-435 QDVFTYRFDWD
+435 QDVFAYRFDWD

-483 MFNEENLT
+483 MFNNENLP
-491 DALRLSIAMQSYW
+491 DAIRLSIAMQSYW

-509 TGNPGKGRDNNLP
+509 NGSPGKGRDNSLP
-522 VWKPWTKSGDKMLI
+522 AWNSWSTSGDKIMI

-545 IMSNYELK
+545 VMKDFELN
-553 RLEEFKRLYSDSRIK
+553 RLDEFKRLYADSRIK
-568 KEKTKCKFLTN
+568 KEKTKCRFLKN
-579 LVENAYENDA
+579 LVENAYEKNA
-589 ISFYNEKCKQGE
+589 IAFYNDKCLQGE

>member
-1 MKKFSL
+1 MSFMKNSL
-7 FLFVLVSACA
+7 VVLLVLYFTACA
-17 METSKRS
+17 LQ
-24 NSIETNFISSLSD
+24 TNDKSSEKSEKFAFSFSEKYIGL
-37 AYVGIELNNSYQW
+37 EKNRTFQW
-50 LGIPYAEPP
+50 LGIPYAQAPM
-59 QGSLRWKAP
+59 GSLRWKAP
-68 RALEIKKKKIKAI
+68 RSLENENDKVKAI
-81 KYSDPCPQVPSISL
+81 EFSNPCPQVESISIDKKGEGEFL
-95 ESEEL
+95 
-100 SNIETQRRGYAGS
+100 GS
-113 EDCLYLNVFTPK
+113 EDCLFLNIFAPK
-125 NIKLDKKL
+125 NISSDKKL

-144 TSGEARSYDF
+144 TSGEAGSYDF
-154 SKLASA
+154 SKLAAA
-160 HKLIIV
+160 HDLVIV

-179 HPSFAATSNNLE
+179 HPSFAATSNDQG

-198 TLDQIMALRW
+198 TLDQIMALKW
-208 VKENIEDFGGDKNNI
+208 VRKNIEDFGGDKNNV

-259 TFSLKEA
+259 SFNKKEA
-266 SKFFDNQDSSLLT
+266 SKFFDNKESSLLT
-279 SSKEIV
+279 SSKEVI
-285 SKLLVASET
+285 SKLLVASGK
-294 SKDLF
+294 SKDSF

-313 FEQMQGIDLSEIFKV
+313 MEEMQSIELSEIFKV
-328 YKKVENSKEPGKK
+328 YKEIENSKQTGKK

-347 SDGHVLPKRGMQFS
+347 SDGYVLPKRGLKYNKKS
-361 RKNFYN
+361 YYN

-385 MESDYSTSLFNRLV
+385 MQSDYSTSVLNRLV
-399 IIRNQT
+399 IIRNQE

-410 AEYASNNWKIS
+410 ANYASNNWKIS

-428 DMISSGK
+428 AMISSGK
-435 QDVFTYRFDWD
+435 QDVFAYRFDWD

-483 MFNEENLT
+483 MFNNENLP
-491 DALRLSIAMQSYW
+491 DAIRLSIAMQSYW

-509 TGNPGKGRDNNLP
+509 NGSPGKGRDNSLP
-522 VWKPWTKSGDKMLI
+522 AWNSWSTSGDKIMI

-545 IMSNYELK
+545 VMKDFELN
-553 RLEEFKRLYSDSRIK
+553 RLDEFKRLYADSRIK
-568 KEKTKCKFLTN
+568 KEKTKCRFLKN
-579 LVENAYENDA
+579 LVENAYEKNA
-589 ISFYNEKCKQGE
+589 IAFYNDKCLQGE

>member
-1 MKKFSL
+1 MKKISFL
-7 FLFVLVSACA
+7 FLTIFLSACA
-17 METSKRS
+17 IDTTKKENLEETKL
-24 NSIETNFISSLSD
+24 ISSFSD
-37 AYVGIELNNSYQW
+37 KYVGIELNNSYQW

-68 RALEIKKKKIKAI
+68 RALINQKEVVKAL
-81 KYSDPCPQVPSISL
+81 KFSDSCPQVPSISL
-95 ESEEL
+95 D
-100 SNIETQRRGYAGS
+100 RGGKGNYTGS

-125 NIKLDKKL
+125 KISSNKKL

-144 TSGEARSYDF
+144 TSGEAASYDF
-154 SKLASA
+154 SKLAST
-160 HKLIIV
+160 HELVIV

-198 TLDQIMALRW
+198 TLDQIMALKW
-208 VKENIEDFGGDKNNI
+208 VKQNIEDFGGDKNNV

-259 TFSLKEA
+259 TFTLKEA
-266 SKFFDNQDSSLLT
+266 SKFFDDKESSFLT
-279 SSKEIV
+279 SSKEVV
-285 SKLLVASET
+285 SKLLVSSES

-299 EANIAQESMNEFKL
+299 EANIAQDSMNEFKL
-313 FEQMQGIDLSEIFKV
+313 LELMQGLDLDLIFKV
-328 YKKVENSKEPGKK
+328 YKVIDKSKQVGKK

-347 SDGHVLPKRGMQFS
+347 SDGHVIPKRGMQFS
-361 RKNFYN
+361 RKSFYN

-385 MESDYSTSLFNRLV
+385 MESDYSTSLFNRLIV
-399 IIRNQT
+399 VRNQE

-428 DMISSGK
+428 DMIASGK
-435 QDVFTYRFDWD
+435 KDVFAYRFDWD

-463 HVMEIPF
+463 HAMEIPF
-470 ITGTMKLLGIERF
+470 VTGTMKLLGIERF
-483 MFNEENLT
+483 MFNDDNLP
-491 DALRLSIAMQSYW
+491 DAIRLSIAMQSYW

-509 TGNPGKGRDNNLP
+509 TGDPDKGRDNNLP
-522 VWKPWTKSGDKMLI
+522 KWNSWSSSGEKFLI
-536 LDSENDQGI
+536 LDSQNDQGI
-545 IMSNYELK
+545 IMSNFELK
-553 RLEEFKRLYSDSRIK
+553 RIDEFKRLYADSRIK
-568 KEKTKCKFLTN
+568 KDKTKCKFLTN
-579 LVENAYENDA
+579 LVQNAYEKDA
-589 ISFYNEKCKQGE
+589 ISFYNKKCLQGE

>member
-1 MKKFSL
+1 MKKIS
-7 FLFVLVSACA
+7 FLFITILISACA
-17 METSKRS
+17 IDATKKENLVETKL
-24 NSIETNFISSLSD
+24 ISSISD
-37 AYVGIELNNSYQW
+37 KYVGIELKNSYQW

-68 RALEIKKKKIKAI
+68 RALSKQKEIVKAF
-81 KYSDPCPQVPSISL
+81 KFSDACPQVPSISL
-95 ESEEL
+95 D
-100 SNIETQRRGYAGS
+100 RGGKGEYTGS
-113 EDCLYLNVFTPK
+113 EDCLYLNIFTPK
-125 NIKLDKKL
+125 KLNSDKKL

-144 TSGEARSYDF
+144 TSGEAASYDF
-154 SKLASA
+154 SKLANA
-160 HKLIIV
+160 HELVIV

-179 HPSFAATSNNLE
+179 HPAFAATSNDLE

-198 TLDQIMALRW
+198 TLDQIMALKW
-208 VKENIEDFGGDKNNI
+208 VKQNIGDFGGDKNNV

-259 TFSLKEA
+259 TFDLKES
-266 SKFFDNQDSSLLT
+266 SKFFDDRESSLLT
-279 SSKEIV
+279 SSKEVV
-285 SKLLVASET
+285 SKLLVSSEN

-299 EANIAQESMNEFKL
+299 EANIAQDSMNEFKL
-313 FEQMQGIDLSEIFKV
+313 LEQMQGLDLSQIFKV
-328 YKKVENSKEPGKK
+328 YKAIDKSKQVGKK

-347 SDGHVLPKRGMQFS
+347 SDGHVIPKRGMQFF
-361 RKNFYN
+361 RKSFYN

-385 MESDYSTSLFNRLV
+385 MESDYSTSLFNRL
-399 IIRNQT
+399 IIVRNQE

-428 DMISSGK
+428 DMVSSGK
-435 QDVFTYRFDWD
+435 KDVFAYRFDWD

-463 HVMEIPF
+463 HAMEIPF
-470 ITGTMKLLGIERF
+470 VTGTMKLLGIERF
-483 MFNEENLT
+483 MFDDENLP
-491 DALRLSIAMQSYW
+491 DAIRLSIAMQSYW

-509 TGNPGKGRDNNLP
+509 TGDPGKGRDKNLP
-522 VWKPWTKSGDKMLI
+522 KWNPWSSSGEKFLI
-536 LDSENDQGI
+536 LDSNNDQGI
-545 IMSNYELK
+545 IMSKFELK
-553 RLEEFKRLYSDSRIK
+553 RIDEFKRLYADLRIK
-568 KEKTKCKFLTN
+568 REKTKCKFLNN
-579 LVENAYENDA
+579 LVQNAYEKDA
-589 ISFYNEKCKQGE
+589 ISFYNEKCLQGE

>member
-1 MKKFSL
+1 MKNSL
-7 FLFVLVSACA
+7 VVLLVLFFTACA
-17 METSKRS
+17 LQ
-24 NSIETNFISSLSD
+24 TNEKSSEKSEKFAFSFSEKFIGL
-37 AYVGIELNNSYQW
+37 EKNRTFQW
-50 LGIPYAEPP
+50 LGIPYAQAPM
-59 QGSLRWKAP
+59 GSLRWKAP
-68 RALEIKKKKIKAI
+68 RSLENENDQVKAI
-81 KYSDPCPQVPSISL
+81 EFSNPCPQVESISIDKKGEGEFL
-95 ESEEL
+95 
-100 SNIETQRRGYAGS
+100 GS
-113 EDCLYLNVFTPK
+113 EDCLFLNIFAPK
-125 NIKLDKKL
+125 NISSDNKL

-144 TSGEARSYDF
+144 TSGEAGSYDF
-154 SKLASA
+154 SKLAAA
-160 HKLIIV
+160 HDLVIV

-179 HPSFAATSNNLE
+179 HPSFAATSNDQG

-198 TLDQIMALRW
+198 TLDQIMALKW
-208 VKENIEDFGGDKNNI
+208 VRKNIEDFGGDKNNV

-259 TFSLKEA
+259 SFNTKEA
-266 SKFFDNQDSSLLT
+266 SKFFDNKESSLLT
-279 SSKEIV
+279 SSKEVI
-285 SKLLVASET
+285 SKLLVASGK
-294 SKDLF
+294 SKDSF

-313 FEQMQGIDLSEIFKV
+313 MEEMQSIELSEIFKV
-328 YKKVENSKEPGKK
+328 YKEIENSKQAGKK

-347 SDGHVLPKRGMQFS
+347 SDGYVLPKRGLKYNKKS
-361 RKNFYN
+361 YYN

-385 MESDYSTSLFNRLV
+385 MQSDYSTSLLNRLV
-399 IIRNQT
+399 IIRNQE

-410 AEYASNNWKIS
+410 ANYASNNWKIS

-428 DMISSGK
+428 AMISSGK
-435 QDVFTYRFDWD
+435 QDVFAYRFDWD

-483 MFNEENLT
+483 MFNNENLP
-491 DALRLSIAMQSYW
+491 DAIRLSIAMQSYW

-509 TGNPGKGRDNNLP
+509 NGSPGKGRDNSLP
-522 VWKPWTKSGDKMLI
+522 VWSSWSTSGDKIMI

-545 IMSNYELK
+545 VMKDFELN
-553 RLEEFKRLYSDSRIK
+553 RLDEFKRLYADSRIK
-568 KEKTKCKFLTN
+568 KEKTKCRFLKN
-579 LVENAYENDA
+579 LVENAYEKNA
-589 ISFYNEKCKQGE
+589 IAFYNDKCLQGE

>member
-1 MKKFSL
+1 MSFMKNSL
-7 FLFVLVSACA
+7 VVLLVLYFTACA
-17 METSKRS
+17 LQ
-24 NSIETNFISSLSD
+24 TNDKSSEKSEKFAFSFSEKYIGL
-37 AYVGIELNNSYQW
+37 EKNRTFQW
-50 LGIPYAEPP
+50 LGIPYAQAPM
-59 QGSLRWKAP
+59 GSLRWKAP
-68 RALEIKKKKIKAI
+68 RSLENENDQVKAI
-81 KYSDPCPQVPSISL
+81 EFSNPCPQVESISIDKKGEGEFL
-95 ESEEL
+95 
-100 SNIETQRRGYAGS
+100 GS
-113 EDCLYLNVFTPK
+113 EDCLFLNIFAPK
-125 NIKLDKKL
+125 NISSDKKL

-144 TSGEARSYDF
+144 TSGEAGSYDF
-154 SKLASA
+154 SKLAAA
-160 HKLIIV
+160 HDLVIV

-179 HPSFAATSNNLE
+179 HPSFAATSNDQG

-198 TLDQIMALRW
+198 TLDQIMALKW
-208 VKENIEDFGGDKNNI
+208 VRKNIEDFGGDKNNE

-259 TFSLKEA
+259 SFNTKEA
-266 SKFFDNQDSSLLT
+266 SKFFDNKESSLLT
-279 SSKEIV
+279 SSKEVI
-285 SKLLVASET
+285 SKLLVASGK
-294 SKDLF
+294 SKDSF

-313 FEQMQGIDLSEIFKV
+313 MEEMQSIELSEIFKV
-328 YKKVENSKEPGKK
+328 YKEIENSKQAGKK

-347 SDGHVLPKRGMQFS
+347 SDGYVLPKRGLKYNKKS
-361 RKNFYN
+361 YYN

-385 MESDYSTSLFNRLV
+385 MQSDYSTSVLNRLV
-399 IIRNQT
+399 IIRNQE

-410 AEYASNNWKIS
+410 ANYASNNWKIS

-428 DMISSGK
+428 AMISSGK
-435 QDVFTYRFDWD
+435 QDVFAYRFDWD

-483 MFNEENLT
+483 MFNNENLP
-491 DALRLSIAMQSYW
+491 DAIRLSIAMQSYW

-509 TGNPGKGRDNNLP
+509 NGSPGKGRDNSLP
-522 VWKPWTKSGDKMLI
+522 AWSSWSTSGDKIMI

-545 IMSNYELK
+545 VMKDFELN
-553 RLEEFKRLYSDSRIK
+553 RLDEFKRLYADSRIK
-568 KEKTKCKFLTN
+568 KEKTKCRFLKN
-579 LVENAYENDA
+579 LVENAYEKNA
-589 ISFYNEKCKQGE
+589 IAFYNDKCLQGE

>member
-1 MKKFSL
+1 MKKISFL
-7 FLFVLVSACA
+7 FLVILLSACA
-17 METSKRS
+17 IDATKKENFEETKL
-24 NSIETNFISSLSD
+24 ISSFSD
-37 AYVGIELNNSYQW
+37 KYIGIELNNSYQW

-68 RALEIKKKKIKAI
+68 RALSNQKEVVKALEF
-81 KYSDPCPQVPSISL
+81 SDSCPQVPSISL
-95 ESEEL
+95 D
-100 SNIETQRRGYAGS
+100 RGGKGEYTGS
-113 EDCLYLNVFTPK
+113 EDCLYLNIFTPK
-125 NIKLDKKL
+125 KISSDKKL

-144 TSGEARSYDF
+144 TSGEAASYDF
-154 SKLASA
+154 SKLAST
-160 HKLIIV
+160 HELVIV

-198 TLDQIMALRW
+198 TLDQIMALKW
-208 VKENIEDFGGDKNNI
+208 VKQNIEDFGGDKNNV

-259 TFSLKEA
+259 TYDLKKA
-266 SKFFDNQDSSLLT
+266 SKFFDNKESSLLT
-279 SSKEIV
+279 SSKEVV
-285 SKLLVASET
+285 SKLLVSSES

-299 EANIAQESMNEFKL
+299 EANIAQDSMNEFKL
-313 FEQMQGIDLSEIFKV
+313 LELMQGLDLDQIFKV
-328 YKKVENSKEPGKK
+328 YKAIDKSKQVGKK

-347 SDGHVLPKRGMQFS
+347 SDGYVIPKRGMQFS
-361 RKNFYN
+361 RKSFYN

-385 MESDYSTSLFNRLV
+385 MESDYSTSLFNRLIV
-399 IIRNQT
+399 VRNQE

-428 DMISSGK
+428 DMIASGK
-435 QDVFTYRFDWD
+435 KDVFAYRFDWD

-463 HVMEIPF
+463 HAMEIPF
-470 ITGTMKLLGIERF
+470 VTGTMKLLGIERF
-483 MFNEENLT
+483 MFNDENLP
-491 DALRLSIAMQSYW
+491 DAIRLSIAMQSYW

-509 TGNPGKGRDNNLP
+509 TGDPSKGRDNNLP
-522 VWKPWTKSGDKMLI
+522 NWNSWSSSGEKFLI
-536 LDSENDQGI
+536 LDSQNDQGI
-545 IMSNYELK
+545 IMSNFEI
-553 RLEEFKRLYSDSRIK
+553 RRIDEFKRLYADSRIK
-568 KEKTKCKFLTN
+568 KDKTKCKFLNN
-579 LVENAYENDA
+579 LVENAYEKDA
-589 ISFYNEKCKQGE
+589 ISFYNEKCLQGE